1 MNKTYKK
8 QGAIFLLSERILL
21 ADPLNTQGDYSV
33 TCHAQART
41 GVDLKNLKAST
52 FSCGTWRVSLEDGT
66 VQAYDKKAR
75 QIMGE

>member
-1 MNKTYKK
+1 MDKTYKK
-8 QGAIFLLSERILL
+8 QGAVFLLSDRILL
-21 ADPLNTQGDYSV
+21 ADPVNTQGEYSV

-41 GVDLKNLKAST
+41 GLDIKNLKAST

-75 QIMGE
+75 QILGE